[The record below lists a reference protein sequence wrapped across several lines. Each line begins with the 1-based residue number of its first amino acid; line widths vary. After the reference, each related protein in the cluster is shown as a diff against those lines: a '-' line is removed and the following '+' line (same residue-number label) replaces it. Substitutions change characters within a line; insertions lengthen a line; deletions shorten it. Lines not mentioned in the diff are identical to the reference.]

1 MASRARPGRG
11 KKNQLP
17 TEDNP
22 IFSRKDWDGK
32 TMEEFRTDGMWGWR
46 SMKTVGSTKGGS
58 APPRHE
64 GGSRLRIMSFNVLAQ
79 SLTSTTRFPYCN
91 RQVLKWRHRRV
102 SLIKEVLS
110 LNADVLCLQEVDNY
124 HEWWLE
130 KMSLAGYDGVYL
142 KKTTET
148 RRDGVAIFYK
158 RDLFQLFQ
166 TKEVK
171 FDDLSSEFEN
181 PARALTGHVA
191 LIIGL
196 QPWEESSHASAIC
209 VTSTQLIS
217 GQGFADIHWAQSRRL
232 VKEVERFNSDFQL
245 PIVVCGS
252 INCTPGHE
260 VYDMLT
266 TGVLRELP
274 KPPLKMED
282 APVTGTCSRST
293 IRIAWEVPHE
303 GDAPITGYKI
313 RRRAG
318 GNTAVGFK
326 KEIDVPDSKAT
337 GFTVCQLS
345 SGTMYE
351 FIVAGVSAVGVGAFS
366 EPTYPVA
373 TLTNF
378 SNPPVNR
385 SLLIAP
391 PPRTTLQIQRM
402 VQEKEAALIKER
414 RAKGLSEIETIVQ
427 ADDADDY
434 DSSDEE
440 DYGCGYGYSDGAAGV
455 GQTIQQ
461 EMASLKLKSTKAL
474 QNDQGNS
481 KEGDGEGGS
490 NGGEGGGKKNNA
502 SDSYEQP
509 TRQVQT
515 YQRRNQNNGA
525 TGGVL
530 GSTFTNNTP
539 RFEDGRASFRQS
551 PVRQPYASGTGR
563 RETMRV
569 HCMCLHSAYETYN
582 AGSEPRCTLVH
593 DTHNETV
600 DYIFYNDETL
610 SVRKLLSIPNIDD
623 LRDLDPRAPDQVP
636 DPYDR
641 KPEGWDDRPRLKR
654 ANFDTGDMEEVDNPD
669 YQGTWEPR
677 MVSNMDKYHHFLPNS
692 QFSSDHFA
700 LMAEFGFRE
709 GLLAATAWNSDVFVA
724 GRGEPSKSKQKK

>member
-1 MASRARPGRG
+1 MSSRSRP
-11 KKNQLP
+11 KKVSSIP
-17 TEDNP
+17 AEKNP
-22 IFSRKDWDGK
+22 IFERKDWAGNTMSEFKVDGL
-32 TMEEFRTDGMWGWR
+32 WGWR
-46 SMKTVGSTKGGS
+46 QLTSVNSGSS
-58 APPRHE
+58 LPSNQND
-64 GGSRLRIMSFNVLAQ
+64 SRVRVMSFNVLAQ

-91 RQVLKWRHRRV
+91 SQVLKWRHRRV

-110 LNADVLCLQEVDNY
+110 LNADILCLQEVDNY

-130 KMSLAGYDGVYL
+130 KMGLAGYDGVFF
-142 KKTTET
+142 KKTSEL

-191 LIIGL
+191 LIVGL
-196 QPWEESSHASAIC
+196 QPWEESSHASAVCI
-209 VTSTQLIS
+209 TSTQLVS
-217 GQGFADIHWAQSRRL
+217 GSGFADVHWAQSRRL
-232 VKEVERFNSDFQL
+232 VKEVERFNADFQL
-245 PIVVCGS
+245 PVVICGS
-252 INCTPGHE
+252 FNCNPGHE

-274 KPPLKMED
+274 KPPFKMENEPTT
-282 APVTGTCSRST
+282 AARSRST
-293 IRIAWEVPHE
+293 IRVEWNAPHE

-326 KEIDVPDSKAT
+326 KEIDIPDPNAT

-351 FIVAGVSAVGVGAFS
+351 FIVAAVSAVGVGTFS
-366 EPTYPVA
+366 DPTYPVA

-385 SLLIAP
+385 SLSIAP
-391 PPRTTLQIQRM
+391 PPRTKLQINKM
-402 VQEKEAALIKER
+402 KKEKEDALIKER
-414 RAKGLSEIETIVQ
+414 ISKGLSEIQKTID
-427 ADDADDY
+427 ANDADDY

-461 EMASLKLKSTKAL
+461 DMAASKLKLLKNSSVNNMSKGSNNGEAKQQVDKYVRRTSTK
-474 QNDQGNS
+474 N
-481 KEGDGEGGS
+481 EF
-490 NGGEGGGKKNNA
+490 
-502 SDSYEQP
+502 
-509 TRQVQT
+509 
-515 YQRRNQNNGA
+515 
-525 TGGVL
+525 GGVL
-530 GSTFTNNTP
+530 GSTFTNSTP
-539 RFEDGRASFRQS
+539 RFEDGRASYRQS

-569 HCMCLHSAYETYN
+569 HCMCLHSAYSSYN

-610 SVRKLLSIPNIDD
+610 SVRKLLSIPKIDD

-654 ANFDTGDMEEVDNPD
+654 ANFDTGEMEEVDNPD

-700 LMAEFGFRE
+700 LMAEFGFRD
-709 GLLAATAWNSDVFVA
+709 GLLSATAWNSDVFVA
-724 GRGEPSKSKQKK
+724 GRGDPHKKK